1 MTNLSLVILTNH
13 ILIKKVW
20 RTPLVAT
27 SGFLVFFAPQFIYL
41 FILIYLFIQFFSLY
55 FFRLKVFTEYGFAIS
70 NKFGFYSDYLK
81 KNFQVLIFCW
91 WFPLLVKIDNFT
103 FEVIIENYSQNIAKK
118 QFLRQLAVPTYKHY
132 LLWNSYINEKCFT
145 FF

>member
-1 MTNLSLVILTNH
+1 M
-13 ILIKKVW
+13 
-20 RTPLVAT
+20 
-27 SGFLVFFAPQFIYL
+27 
-41 FILIYLFIQFFSLY
+41 
-55 FFRLKVFTEYGFAIS
+55 
-70 NKFGFYSDYLK
+70 
-81 KNFQVLIFCW
+81 FCW